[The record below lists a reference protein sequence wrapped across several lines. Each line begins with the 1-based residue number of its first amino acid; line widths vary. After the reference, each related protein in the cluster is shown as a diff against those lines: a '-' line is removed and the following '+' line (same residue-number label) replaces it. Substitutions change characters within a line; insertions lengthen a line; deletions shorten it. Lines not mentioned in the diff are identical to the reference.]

1 MDLYLIT
8 KKVFALLNAKEKVKS
23 FILLFFILIGIF
35 LENIG
40 IVLLLPISSLLIGA
54 EIPEQ
59 FARFEG
65 LLTNWTFTENILF
78 SALILMFLV
87 YLFKNLYLVL
97 LHYFQLKFIQ
107 KISLRLSTDLFSGY
121 LKSNYSFHLNSNSAY
136 LIRNVMEAGSFEPIF
151 TRSILLITE
160 IIMTLSLF
168 IVFIIIDFQAT
179 LLVTSIFLLA
189 GFLFTYT
196 FSNKVKAWGTTKFIS
211 NGEYLKT
218 INQGLNGIK
227 EIIFNNGY
235 NYFIKNSIK
244 ERVKILNSTLKMGT
258 TTLLPKAIIEML
270 IILSAVLTIIYFSLN
285 GKNHEY
291 IVPILA
297 VYVAAAYRLGPA
309 CNRIIN
315 NIQNLKFSDAGIE
328 KLSEQL
334 KIVKDNNQNIK
345 SLNLKS
351 KISFN
356 DSIYFKNISF
366 SYKEKSEIYSNIN
379 LQFPKN
385 KIYGLIGDSGSG
397 KSTFINL
404 LTGLLQPTSGK
415 IFIDD
420 VNINNNLE
428 DWQKSIAYVAQDL
441 FLTDDTILK
450 NIAFGKEEKNVN
462 INDVIKIISKMEL
475 ENFVKNLKDGMGTI
489 VGEKGLKISGG
500 QRQRIALGRALYR
513 NPKILVLDEATNS
526 LDQKTEMDI
535 LKTLKNF
542 ENITIFMVSHQ
553 KTSLHICDEIY
564 EIKNQKI
571 LKV

>member
-1 MDLYLIT
+1 M
-8 KKVFALLNAKEKVKS
+8 
-23 FILLFFILIGIF
+23 IGG
-35 LENIG
+35 ET
-40 IVLLLPISSLLIGA
+40 
-54 EIPEQ
+54 PEQ
-59 FARFEG
+59 FARFES
-65 LLTNWTFTENILF
+65 LITNWTFTENILF
-78 SALILMFLV
+78 SALILMFSV

-97 LHYFQLKFIQ
+97 LNYLQLKFIQ
-107 KISLRLSTDLFSGY
+107 KISLRLSTELFSGY

-136 LIRNVMEAGSFEPIF
+136 LIRNVMEAGSFEPVF
-151 TRSILLITE
+151 SRALLLITE

-168 IVFIIIDFQAT
+168 TVFIIIDFQAT

-189 GFLFTYT
+189 GFLFTII
-196 FSNKVKAWGTTKFIS
+196 FSNKVRTWGAKKFVS

-218 INQGLNGIK
+218 INQGLSGIK

-235 NYFIKNSIK
+235 NYFVKNSIK
-244 ERVKILNSTLKMGT
+244 ERLKILNSTLKMGT
-258 TTLLPKAIIEML
+258 ITLLPKAIIEML
-270 IILSAVLTIIYFSLN
+270 IILSAVLTIIFLFSN
-285 GKNHEY
+285 GKSHEY
-291 IVPILA
+291 IIPILA
-297 VYVAAAYRLGPA
+297 MYVAAAYRLGPA

-315 NIQNLKFSDAGIE
+315 NIQNLNFADAGIK
-328 KLSEQL
+328 KLNEQL
-334 KIVKDNNQNIK
+334 EIVKNNNQNIK

-379 LQFPKN
+379 LQFTKN

-415 IFIDD
+415 ILIDD

-428 DWQKSIAYVAQDL
+428 DWQKSISYVAQDI

-450 NIAFGKEEKNVN
+450 NIAFGKEEEDINIDNVK
-462 INDVIKIISKMEL
+462 KIISKMEL
-475 ENFVKNLKDGMGTI
+475 ENYVKNLKNGMGTI

-526 LDQKTEMDI
+526 LDRKTEIDI
-535 LKTLKNF
+535 LSILKNF
-542 ENITIFMVSHQ
+542 DNVTIFMVSHQ
-553 KTSLHICDEIY
+553 KNSLQICDEIY
-564 EIKNQKI
+564 EIKNKKI